1 MIFVFEHCALN
12 PITISDI
19 YLVHVRFSSSADKPG
34 NFARNSCL
42 SNPGIQATSAIG
54 VEITCGVVTTAIFYS
69 STASF
74 PEPETVGS
82 IVIRCSTS
90 QLQTLSALPIP
101 R

>member
-54 VEITCGVVTTAIFYS
+54 VEITCGVVTTAIFL
-69 STASF
+69 F
-74 PEPETVGS
+74 FDS
-82 IVIRCSTS
+82 IFSRTRNCPAPS
-90 QLQTLSALPIP
+90 
-101 R
+101 